1 MRRLSLHSKN
11 SDGFT
16 LVELMVVLMLMS
28 VLLGISVFGLL
39 AWQDHTQ
46 FLQENEYASTIFS
59 AAQEQL
65 SSYSRS
71 GRLLEFQERIRSG
84 EHYLRTLNVENLTD
98 SEGEPYEEGRVWQ
111 QTTGTLCYAA
121 CAAGDYNAYLA
132 GTLSD
137 EAKARGAEIV
147 FLLLGQTINDTAL
160 LNGAIC
166 IEFTPE
172 TGQIF
177 SALYSDRAEELTYSE
192 TSGSRVDIRNRG
204 EAYRKNAMVGYYGV
218 DTLAGPAA
226 EEE

>member
-1 MRRLSLHSKN
+1 MQKPDRTA
-11 SDGFT
+11 GFT

-121 CAAGDYNAYLA
+121 CAAGDYNAYLS

-147 FLLLGQTINDTAL
+147 FLLLETTVNDTEL
-160 LNGAIC
+160 LNDAIC

-177 SALYSDRAEELTYSE
+177 SALYSDQAEALTYSE
-192 TSGSRVDIRNRG
+192 GSGSRVDIRNR
-204 EAYRKNAMVGYYGV
+204 EETYRKNVMVGYYGV
-218 DTLAGPAA
+218 NTLAGPVA